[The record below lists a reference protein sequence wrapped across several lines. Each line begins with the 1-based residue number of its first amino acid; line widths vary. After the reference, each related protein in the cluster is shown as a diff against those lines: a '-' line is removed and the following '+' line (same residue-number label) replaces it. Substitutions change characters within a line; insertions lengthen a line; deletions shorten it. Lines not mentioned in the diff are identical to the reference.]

1 MNRLV
6 RQTHRWISAL
16 FVAIVVAIM
25 AMQATGTLFAEW
37 IYYLPLLPLV
47 LLMLTGTW
55 MFVLPYL
62 RRQ

>member
-16 FVAIVVAIM
+16 FVATVVAIM

-37 IYYLPLLPLV
+37 IYYLPLLPLF
-47 LLMLTGTW
+47 LLMLTGMW